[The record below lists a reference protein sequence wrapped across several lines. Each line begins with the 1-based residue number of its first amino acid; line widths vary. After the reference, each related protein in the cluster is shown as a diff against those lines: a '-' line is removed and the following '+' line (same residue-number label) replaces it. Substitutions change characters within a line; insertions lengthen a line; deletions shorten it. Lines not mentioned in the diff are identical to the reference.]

1 VKTPEQMAQNWVT
14 AMAAPSTSAA
24 YRAGIANTAVN
35 PMQLAASAE
44 AQEKY
49 ANATAEAVRS
59 GRMRERLNAVPKE
72 YWQSQSDKIGAMNL
86 ANGGKKGQA
95 KQLAWFRRAVSI
107 YPQMKAASR
116 AITGTGFSA
125 ASARSS
131 AALRVLMEATGRA

>member
-1 VKTPEQMAQNWVT
+1 MKTPEQMAQNWAS
-14 AMAAPSTSAA
+14 AMGSAA
-24 YRAGIANTAVN
+24 TAQSYKQGIANCAVN
-35 PMQLAASAE
+35 PMQMAATQE
-44 AQEKY
+44 AQDKY

-59 GRMRERLNAVPKE
+59 GRMRERLNSVPKE
-72 YWQSQSDKIGAMNL
+72 YWQSQSSGVGAQNL
-86 ANGGKKGQA
+86 GNGGKKGLP

-125 ASARSS
+125 ASARAA